1 MKLAIY
7 PKFLQE
13 SLLKLVFFGGKGG
26 VGKSTCASA
35 TALKLAQE
43 QPHHH
48 FLLVSTD
55 PAHSLK
61 NILSDLVLPKNL
73 EVRELNAAASLHEFK
88 MRHDALLKEIADR
101 GTFLDKNDIQGL
113 MDAALPGMDELAAYL
128 EIAEWIQQDIYYR
141 IIIDTAPTGHTL
153 RLLEMPD
160 LIHRW
165 LTALDTLLAKH
176 RYMRK
181 RFGGDNRLDHL
192 DHFLLD
198 MNDSLKAMHSLMTDT
213 GRCCFILVMLAETMS
228 VEESIDLVNAL
239 NKQRVFMSDLVVNR
253 LFPKNDCPT
262 CLAERSRQ
270 MLALK
275 NALKRLPGHLFW
287 TLPLLAA
294 EPSGKL
300 LYSLWSEV
308 RLLEKNEVMPTAYS
322 YKLPLHVE
330 NPIQLPASTLRLLIF
345 AGKGGVGKTTLACAT
360 ALRLHSEY
368 PQLRILLFSTDPA
381 HSLSDC
387 LGINVQRHPTSVPST
402 TLPSTTLRTGL
413 VKIDAQ
419 EINAKADFEKIR
431 RDYRAELEGFLQDA
445 LPRLDITFDREVMEH
460 LLDLAPPGLDE
471 IMALTT
477 IMNHLDSDRY
487 DTIIVDA
494 APSGHLLRLL
504 ELPELIRDWLKQ
516 FFSLLLK
523 YRQIM
528 RLPHLSE
535 RLVQLSRELKN
546 LRILLQNIEQTELY
560 AVTIPTHLAIE
571 KTSEMICALQRLGMT
586 AKALFI
592 NQITPVSDCALC
604 QAINARESLQLE
616 RTHDIFPNQP
626 QAQIYRQI
634 EPTGLSELKALG
646 SALFL

>member
-1 MKLAIY
+1 
-7 PKFLQE
+7 
-13 SLLKLVFFGGKGG
+13 
-26 VGKSTCASA
+26 
-35 TALKLAQE
+35 
-43 QPHHH
+43 
-48 FLLVSTD
+48 
-55 PAHSLK
+55 
-61 NILSDLVLPKNL
+61 
-73 EVRELNAAASLHEFK
+73 
-88 MRHDALLKEIADR
+88 
-101 GTFLDKNDIQGL
+101 
-113 MDAALPGMDELAAYL
+113 
-128 EIAEWIQQDIYYR
+128 
-141 IIIDTAPTGHTL
+141 
-153 RLLEMPD
+153 MPD

-192 DHFLLD
+192 DNFLLG
-198 MNDSLKAMHSLMTDT
+198 MNDSLKAMHALMTDT
-213 GRCCFILVMLAETMS
+213 ERCCFILVMLAEAMS

-253 LFPKNDCPT
+253 LFPENDCPT

-270 MLALK
+270 MLAIK
-275 NALKRLPGHLFW
+275 NVLKRLPGLVFW

-294 EPSGKL
+294 EPRGKL
-300 LYSLWSEV
+300 LYALWSEV
-308 RLLEKNEVMPTAYS
+308 RLIDENEVMTTTYS
-322 YKLPLHVE
+322 HKLPLHVE

-387 LGINVQRHPTSVPST
+387 LGISVQRHPTSV
-402 TLPSTTLRTGL
+402 L

-419 EINAKADFEKIR
+419 EINAEADFEKIR
-431 RDYRAELEGFLQDA
+431 RDYRAELEDFLQDA

-477 IMNHLDSDRY
+477 ITNHLDSGRY
-487 DTIIVDA
+487 DMIIIDA

-523 YRQIM
+523 YRQVM

-535 RLVQLSRELKN
+535 RLVQLSREIKN
-546 LRILLQNIEQTELY
+546 LRILLQNIEQTALY

-571 KTSEMICALQRLGMT
+571 KTREMICALQRLGMT

-592 NQITPVSDCALC
+592 NQITPISDCALC
-604 QAINARESLQLE
+604 QAINARESLQLG

-626 QAQIYRQI
+626 QAQIFRQI
-634 EPTGLSELKALG
+634 EPTGLSELKTLG
-646 SALFL
+646 SALYL